1 MNDVLMDIFFI
12 TLVVLFYL
20 CLAFLIVLLPIG
32 IYGICN
38 TNKPKKKYYLIKYKF
53 IYDYEI
59 IIKSKNSLEA
69 RLKFQRKYKEYNFV
83 SIKEIENE

>member
-1 MNDVLMDIFFI
+1 MNDVLWDIFYI
-12 TLVVLFYL
+12 IVVVLFCL
-20 CLAFLIVLLPIG
+20 CVAFVVFILTIG
-32 IYGICN
+32 IYDICN
-38 TNKPKKKYYLIKYKF
+38 TAKPKKKYYLIKYKF